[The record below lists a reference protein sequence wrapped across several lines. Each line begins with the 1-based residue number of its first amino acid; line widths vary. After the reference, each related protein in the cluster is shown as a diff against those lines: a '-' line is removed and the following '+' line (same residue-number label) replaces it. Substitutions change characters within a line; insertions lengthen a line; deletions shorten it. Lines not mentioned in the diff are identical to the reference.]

1 MDMDDE
7 RILLRKLRKKRGDD
21 RDDLGEESKEEFLK
35 RFEDPADSD
44 ILVEKQ
50 VKETKRKR

>member
-1 MDMDDE
+1 MDDE